1 MAKNAYEDY
10 YLSQARGG
18 GLPVFIGNRQRGQG
32 LGNLLGGIARM
43 VVPVLKRGGKAL
55 LKEGLRTGVG
65 ILGDVVGGEG
75 IKASA
80 KRRLRQSGQ
89 RLLQSKTRKKPSPP
103 GQPQARRGRKQ
114 TPRGRTTK
122 SRRGGS
128 DIFTKRS

>member
-55 LKEGLRTGVG
+55 LKEGLRAGVG
-65 ILGDVVGGEG
+65 ILGDVVGGDG

-80 KRRLRQSGQ
+80 KRRLRQSGK
-89 RLLQSKTRKKPSPP
+89 RLLQTKSRKKASPP
-103 GQPQARRGRKQ
+103 GQPQSHRRRRQVSRGR
-114 TPRGRTTK
+114 PRK
-122 SRRGGS
+122 ARGKRVV
-128 DIFTKRS
+128 DIFTK

>member
-65 ILGDVVGGEG
+65 ILGDVVGGDG

-80 KRRLRQSGQ
+80 KRRLRQSGK

-103 GQPQARRGRKQ
+103 GQPQARRGRRKQ
-114 TPRGRTTK
+114 ATRGRSTK
-122 SRRGGS
+122 TLGSRMS
-128 DIFTKRS
+128 DIFSK